1 MRGSLTGHWIVNG
14 IESGKRVTEEL
25 ILYEDGNSLTGL
37 NLAGGPAAV
46 LFEFHGKSDVTS
58 ISLLQRVA
66 KIPATG
72 GRGRGASVLHY
83 TVCEWCGTIIS
94 KEPELGTDS
103 EGTLEISNGRCE
115 Y

>member
-58 ISLLQRVA
+58 ISLLQRVVA
-66 KIPATG
+66 KIPG
-72 GRGRGASVLHY
+72 SGA